1 MAGQSYGT
9 ATCDPTREGAT
20 AVEGFAIFARR
31 VCGARTKDQQGK
43 TVERMNRELICY
55 MMDRWTYEEKDAS
68 TEVHEGLHR

>member
-20 AVEGFAIFARR
+20 AVEGFAISARR

-43 TVERMNRELICY
+43 TVEKMDVELIY
-55 MMDRWTYEEKDAS
+55 GKMD
-68 TEVHEGLHR
+68 